1 MRDVQVVGVPD
12 EKYGE
17 EAMAWIILKEG
28 KEMEER
34 TMHDYIA
41 SHMARHKVPRYIK
54 FVDDFPMNAAGK
66 VLKYRMREMAVEE
79 LGLKR

>member
-1 MRDVQVVGVPD
+1 
-12 EKYGE
+12 
-17 EAMAWIILKEG
+17 
-28 KEMEER
+28 
-34 TMHDYIA
+34 
-41 SHMARHKVPRYIK
+41 MARHKVPRYIK